1 VTTVDARLEDI
12 ALQHGIE
19 LILLF
24 GSSVS
29 GPVHPRSDVDLA
41 VLLGRPTLPLR
52 EHAELAGELQRLFP
66 DREVDVVLINRADPL
81 FLKKITERCGLL
93 YGSPRRLAELKLYA
107 FRRYQDHRKYLMLE
121 REYVTRALGGG
132 RRP

>member
-1 VTTVDARLEDI
+1 MDARLDEI
-12 ALQHGIE
+12 ARQHGIE

-29 GPVHPRSDVDLA
+29 GSVHPRSDVDLA
-41 VLLGRPTLPLR
+41 VLLDRPSLPLR

-66 DREVDVVLINRADPL
+66 DREVDLAVINRADPL
-81 FLKKITERCGLL
+81 FLKKITERCRLV

-107 FRRYQDHRKYLMLE
+107 FRRYQDHRKYLTLE
-121 REYVTRALGGG
+121 RLYVTRTLGARGG
-132 RRP
+132 P